1 MKILL
6 LIRIEIEHLQA
17 PNRWTN
23 SLLFVSIEIE
33 DLEAVAKHRIIESTV
48 SYLVSIETYRL
59 DRWTKIFHLV
69 FIEIQ
74 VLEVWTSYLDEEFC
88 ICFWQVSLNHRSNC
102 WKIFHFI
109 FFRFTKISHEDKR
122 FERINQ
128 SSG

>member
-1 MKILL
+1 MNIFL
-6 LIRIEIEHLQA
+6 LIWIEIEHLQA
-17 PNRWTN
+17 LNRWTN

-33 DLEAVAKHRIIESTV
+33 DLEAVAKHRTIESTV
-48 SYLVSIETYRL
+48 SYLVSIEIYRL
-59 DRWTKIFHLV
+59 HCWTKIFHLV
-69 FIEIQ
+69 FVEIQ

-102 WKIFHFI
+102 WKIFYFI